1 LRINCPDREKINR
14 DIGRKEHTP
23 LLIGIVRTII
33 LYLIIVLVLRV
44 MGKRQ
49 IGQLQP
55 FELVIILMISE
66 LAVIPSQDSG
76 IPLVAG
82 LFPVLIL
89 LLLGLAISEI
99 ALKYEKARGI
109 ICGKPTILINKGQI
123 LEAELRKLRYNLS
136 DLLEQLRAKNLPNI
150 ADVEYAILETNGQ
163 LSVIPK
169 TGKRPVNMQDLKLQV
184 IAEGLPLALIMDGK
198 LQQKNLEKSGV
209 NIQWLNKE
217 LTKANVPDIKKVFF
231 ASIDSQRKLYI
242 QPKAD
247 PNK

>member
-1 LRINCPDREKINR
+1 
-14 DIGRKEHTP
+14 
-23 LLIGIVRTII
+23 
-33 LYLIIVLVLRV
+33 

-99 ALKYEKARGI
+99 ALKSEKARGI
-109 ICGKPTILINKGQI
+109 ICGTPTILINKGQI

-136 DLLEQLRAKNLPNI
+136 DLLEQLRVKNLPNI

-169 TGKRPVNMQDLKLQV
+169 TGKRPVNPQDLKLQV
-184 IAEGLPLALIMDGK
+184 TSEGLPLSLIMDGK
-198 LQQKNLEKSGV
+198 LQHKNLEKSGV

-217 LTKANVPDIKKVFF
+217 LAKANVPDMKSVFF
-231 ASIDSQRKLYI
+231 ASINSERKLYI
-242 QPKAD
+242 QQKANPK
-247 PNK
+247 K

>member
-1 LRINCPDREKINR
+1 M
-14 DIGRKEHTP
+14 
-23 LLIGIVRTII
+23 LIGIVRTII

-99 ALKYEKARGI
+99 ALKSEKARGI
-109 ICGKPTILINKGQI
+109 ICGTPTILINKGQI

-136 DLLEQLRAKNLPNI
+136 DLLEQLRVKNLPNI

-169 TGKRPVNMQDLKLQV
+169 TGKRPVNPQDLKLQV
-184 IAEGLPLALIMDGK
+184 TSEGLPLSLIMDGK
-198 LQQKNLEKSGV
+198 LQHKNLEKSGV

-217 LTKANVPDIKKVFF
+217 LAKANVPDMKSVFF
-231 ASIDSQRKLYI
+231 ASINSERKLYI
-242 QPKAD
+242 QQKANPK
-247 PNK
+247 K

>member
-1 LRINCPDREKINR
+1 MD
-14 DIGRKEHTP
+14 RKEHTP

-76 IPLVAG
+76 IPLMAG

-99 ALKYEKARGI
+99 ALKSEKARGI
-109 ICGKPTILINKGQI
+109 ICGTPTILINKGQI
-123 LEAELRKLRYNLS
+123 LEGELRKLRYNLS

-169 TGKRPVNMQDLKLQV
+169 TGKRPVNTQDLKLQV

-242 QPKAD
+242 QQKAD

>member
-1 LRINCPDREKINR
+1 M
-14 DIGRKEHTP
+14 
-23 LLIGIVRTII
+23 LIGIIRTII

-76 IPLVAG
+76 IPLIAG
-82 LFPVLIL
+82 LFPVLML

-99 ALKYEKARGI
+99 ALKSEKARGI
-109 ICGKPTILINKGQI
+109 ICGTPTILINKGQI
-123 LEAELRKLRYNLS
+123 MEDELRKLRYNLS
-136 DLLEQLRAKNLPNI
+136 DLLEQLRAKNTPNI

-169 TGKRPVNMQDLKLQV
+169 TDKRPVNPHDLKLQ
-184 IAEGLPLALIMDGK
+184 IPGEGLPLALIMDGE
-198 LQQKNLEKSGV
+198 LQKKNLEKSGV
-209 NIQWLNKE
+209 DLLWLEKE
-217 LTKANVPDIKKVFF
+217 IKKATIPEIKHVFF
-231 ASIDSQRKLYI
+231 ASIDSEQKLFI
-242 QPKAD
+242 QKKAG
-247 PNK
+247 K

>member
-1 LRINCPDREKINR
+1 
-14 DIGRKEHTP
+14 

-89 LLLGLAISEI
+89 LLLGLAIS
-99 ALKYEKARGI
+99 
-109 ICGKPTILINKGQI
+109 
-123 LEAELRKLRYNLS
+123 
-136 DLLEQLRAKNLPNI
+136 
-150 ADVEYAILETNGQ
+150 
-163 LSVIPK
+163 
-169 TGKRPVNMQDLKLQV
+169 
-184 IAEGLPLALIMDGK
+184 
-198 LQQKNLEKSGV
+198 
-209 NIQWLNKE
+209 
-217 LTKANVPDIKKVFF
+217 
-231 ASIDSQRKLYI
+231 
-242 QPKAD
+242 
-247 PNK
+247 